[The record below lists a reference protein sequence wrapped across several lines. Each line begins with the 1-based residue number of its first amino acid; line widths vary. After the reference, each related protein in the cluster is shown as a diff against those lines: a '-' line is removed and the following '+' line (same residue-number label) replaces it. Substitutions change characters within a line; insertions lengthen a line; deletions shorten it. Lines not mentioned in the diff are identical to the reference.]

1 MIFFSRA
8 APRIMQQIIRG
19 PSGESEDSAQS
30 REQPSQPPAQKTSYF
45 QSPALVAD
53 AVRHLALAAA
63 DRTVQP
69 IDPRQPETGINILR
83 AMTNLLTLPQHKLRR
98 ERDPKNNS
106 YVPLKRST
114 VSLVSSRN
122 IVGADQKVAEA
133 YIFTADSLAE
143 VCETNAEV
151 ARDHGRYDHERVFR
165 TLKTLFRTPQNG
177 GDRWRPLGFSFDV
190 LAKEV
195 ITKLC
200 VSGVL
205 FPSITSAHMQDIAIQ
220 KLQRKRIF
228 SCLPCSPCWSYRL
241 SMAEF
246 CPGVSVRKRKRIRIQ
261 CR

>member
-19 PSGESEDSAQS
+19 PSGESEDSSQF
-30 REQPSQPPAQKTSYF
+30 REQTSQPSAPKTSYF

-53 AVRHLALAAA
+53 AVRRLALAAA

-83 AMTNLLTLPQHKLRR
+83 AVTNLLTLPQHKLRR

-106 YVPLKRST
+106 YIPLKRST

-122 IVGADQKVAEA
+122 IVGADQKVAET
-133 YIFTADSLAE
+133 YIFTAESLAE
-143 VCETNAEV
+143 VCEKNAEA

-177 GDRWRPLGFSFDV
+177 SDRWRPVGFSSNT

-200 VSGVL
+200 VCGLNNS
-205 FPSITSAHMQDIAIQ
+205 SIISAHIQHIAIQ

-228 SCLPCSPCWSYRL
+228 SSLPCSLRWSYRL
-241 SMAEF
+241 SMGEF
-246 CPGVSVRKRKRIRIQ
+246 CQGVLVQKRKRQ